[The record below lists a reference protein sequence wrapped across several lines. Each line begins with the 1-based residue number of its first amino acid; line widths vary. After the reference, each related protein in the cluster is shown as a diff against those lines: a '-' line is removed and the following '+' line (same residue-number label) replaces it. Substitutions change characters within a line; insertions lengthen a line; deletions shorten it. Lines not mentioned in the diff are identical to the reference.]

1 MITTFENICVL
12 KFYVI
17 VLIPIFNTAQKG
29 KKQVK
34 IYMWYL
40 HHELVLLQQSR
51 NCFCYVPDNDIEGD
65 ILGWTTSY
73 SQHKISSSYITFGGM
88 FYTTKKKMDGQYL
101 W

>member
-1 MITTFENICVL
+1 MCIKN
-12 KFYVI
+12 YVI
-17 VLIPIFNTAQKG
+17 VLIPIFNKTYKV

-51 NCFCYVPDNDIEGD
+51 NCFLYAPDNETKGD

-73 SQHKISSSYITFGGM
+73 KKIKINKEEYFETR
-88 FYTTKKKMDGQYL
+88 YRYL
-101 W
+101 